1 MSEPSGFPGTFPKPP
16 RDDGVEEVTQQW
28 GNDLLGRLQQPMN
41 PGPGPAGFPLAAP
54 PQPAPSTPPPQ
65 PAPPTPQAQ
74 PRSQQP
80 WPASQPQPAGHSWEQ
95 TPGRVLSPPPHPTT
109 SPHEPLP
116 AQQPHEGEPQRP
128 TLRDHPDYAR
138 LSKRNAVPGWR
149 RALGWFTRIFRSD
162 DVASRVTRAS
172 AGAQR
177 PVTTGRR
184 LVVLGASGGTGTTSV
199 AVGLARTLAAVRNAP
214 TALVAIDDN
223 DDLSSRLDVA
233 PVPPA
238 RSDLPATDFA
248 AQMSAMT
255 ESGRIA
261 AIRPHEDAAAMARGL
276 GRFFAVTVID
286 AGQHP
291 PAQLTSEAHAVV
303 IVASASAAGTTAV
316 TRTVAGLHA
325 AGTNPKT
332 ILVVLVP
339 RLPGDEVTRHA
350 QHLRASGITT
360 FVLPHDRHI
369 AGGAALHLR
378 LAAEN
383 TQVILGELAAATMNP
398 PDR

>member
-1 MSEPSGFPGTFPKPP
+1 MNGEPSGFPGAFPRSP
-16 RDDGVEEVTQQW
+16 RCEGAEETSQPW
-28 GNDLLGRLQQPMN
+28 GNEPSGKWQQPMN
-41 PGPGPAGFPLAAP
+41 PGPSPARFPLNP
-54 PQPAPSTPPPQ
+54 PPRSAPSTPQPQQVSQPHPTGNSWGQTSGRFPP
-65 PAPPTPQAQ
+65 PSPSRLATTLY
-74 PRSQQP
+74 
-80 WPASQPQPAGHSWEQ
+80 QPQP
-95 TPGRVLSPPPHPTT
+95 TRK
-109 SPHEPLP
+109 PHESEL
-116 AQQPHEGEPQRP
+116 QRP

-149 RALGWFTRIFRSD
+149 RALDWFIRIFRSD

-199 AVGLARTLAAVRNAP
+199 TVGLARTLAAVRNAP
-214 TALVAIDDN
+214 TALMVIDDN
-223 DDLSSRLDVA
+223 DDLSSRMDVA
-233 PVPPA
+233 PIPPA
-238 RSDLPATDFA
+238 RSDLPAADFA

-255 ESGRIA
+255 ESGRVA
-261 AIRPHEDAAAMARGL
+261 VTRPHRDAAAMARGL

-291 PAQLTSEAHAVV
+291 PAQLTAEAHAVV

-316 TRTVAGLHA
+316 TRTTAELHTAGM
-325 AGTNPKT
+325 NPNA

-350 QHLRASGITT
+350 QHLRSSGIAT

-378 LAAEN
+378 LTAEK
-383 TQVILGELAAATMNP
+383 TQVVLGELAAATMQSP
-398 PDR
+398 SR

>member
-16 RDDGVEEVTQQW
+16 RDNGAEEVTQQW

-54 PQPAPSTPPPQ
+54 PQPAPS
-65 PAPPTPQAQ
+65 TPQAQ

-138 LSKRNAVPGWR
+138 LSKRNAVSGWR

-199 AVGLARTLAAVRNAP
+199 TVGLARTLAAVRNAP
-214 TALVAIDDN
+214 TALMIIDDN

-233 PVPPA
+233 PIPPA
-238 RSDLPATDFA
+238 RSDLPAADFA

-255 ESGRIA
+255 ESGRVA
-261 AIRPHEDAAAMARGL
+261 VIRPHRDAAAMARGL

-291 PAQLTSEAHAVV
+291 PAQLTAEAHAVV

-316 TRTVAGLHA
+316 TRTAAELHTAGM
-325 AGTNPKT
+325 NPNA

-350 QHLRASGITT
+350 QHLRSSGITT
-360 FVLPHDRHI
+360 FVLPYDRHI
-369 AGGAALHLR
+369 AGGAALRLR
-378 LAAEN
+378 LTTEK
-383 TQVILGELAAATMNP
+383 TQVVLGELAAAMMQSP
-398 PDR
+398 SR